1 MAKKKKSKVGNLISK
16 VKDKIVNAAK
26 SVGISNLG
34 TIGAKQP
41 VFKARVGEG
50 LTPQQASAAQAV
62 VIKKVEQPS
71 FAGKIGLS
79 TNQLSKAPGKT
90 PGKES
95 TANYPGLS
103 GNVPAGISFSGK
115 ASDISGALSSGGLT
129 IRSGGTNI
137 PLLQKAEAPDSADAV
152 LSAAR
157 APSVNMGISSS
168 STSPSTTAMGI
179 GSTAGANAAVAG
191 VEQVNNQRLQEQQ
204 QLQQSMLDTEGEKK
218 SILDQLF
225 KEQKKEPTREELRQE
240 YEEAFKI
247 QEQTAQINSLQQ
259 DLDKVLNEV
268 SNQEAVARDR
278 LGTNDFINN
287 QIAQIRRNSEP
298 IINQLS
304 SEIKWRSGLLSEDRA
319 MMNEAISDA
328 LADSRSR
335 IETNRWFANEYI
347 GMLDKKYQQAYD
359 QYMKQEERAYDERQG
374 FLEYARDVAWE
385 YAQNGISFNIN
396 PYTITPEELA
406 EKIARNPL
414 PQKSSGG
421 GSSSYRFSN
430 TQLNTGA
437 ARAGLSREDFIGLD
451 PEVQNFFVSA
461 GAGKVS
467 DAVEIASLANTGEAT
482 VAEAEETLKIMG
494 ISQVAIDYLLSGS
507 SASAPVENKKQSF
520 WSRISNVLSGG
531 YKDILGR

>member
-16 VKDKIVNAAK
+16 VGGAIKGAVQKGTTALKQVVQKSQVNKGGLIASA
-26 SVGISNLG
+26 SQALSSAGIGKGTQSKTTTTITPKAGG
-34 TIGAKQP
+34 TISAPSKP
-41 VFKARVGEG
+41 NI
-50 LTPQQASAAQAV
+50 TAS
-62 VIKKVEQPS
+62 IS
-71 FAGKIGLS
+71 SI
-79 TNQLSKAPGKT
+79 SKSKSSGGT
-90 PGKES
+90 S
-95 TANYPGLS
+95 SYPGLS

-304 SEIKWRSGLLSEDRA
+304 SEIKWRSGLLSEDKA

-347 GMLDKKYQQAYD
+347 GILDKKYQQAYD

-406 EKIARNPL
+406 DKMARTPI
-414 PQKSSGG
+414 PQKTSGG
-421 GSSSYRFSN
+421 GSSTKLDQAALKAYIQEYKAGNIQLANIPNEYRDAVIAGA
-430 TQLNTGA
+430 TQKAQELPSWNIFN
-437 ARAGLSREDFIGLD
+437 AGLKRNFELVGVDKTQYN
-451 PEVQNFFVSA
+451 EVKSLLA
-461 GAGKVS
+461 EGYTLE
-467 DAVEIASLANTGEAT
+467 EIRDSNPGVFGGDIYAT
-482 VAEAEETLKIMG
+482 F
-494 ISQVAIDYLLSGS
+494 SQYV
-507 SASAPVENKKQSF
+507 K
-520 WSRISNVLSGG
+520 
-531 YKDILGR
+531 